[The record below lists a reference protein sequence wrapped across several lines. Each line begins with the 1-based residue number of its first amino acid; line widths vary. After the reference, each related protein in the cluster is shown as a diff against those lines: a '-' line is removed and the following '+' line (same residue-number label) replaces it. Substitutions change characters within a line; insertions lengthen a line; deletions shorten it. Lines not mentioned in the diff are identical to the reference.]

1 MTILSIL
8 VIAVLL
14 PAASVG
20 GGLVALGIVGLV
32 LKGRHGRAWH
42 EHAPKVLPKA

>member
-1 MTILSIL
+1 MTTIAGII
-8 VIAVLL
+8 VIAALL

-32 LKGRHGRAWH
+32 LKGR
-42 EHAPKVLPKA
+42 